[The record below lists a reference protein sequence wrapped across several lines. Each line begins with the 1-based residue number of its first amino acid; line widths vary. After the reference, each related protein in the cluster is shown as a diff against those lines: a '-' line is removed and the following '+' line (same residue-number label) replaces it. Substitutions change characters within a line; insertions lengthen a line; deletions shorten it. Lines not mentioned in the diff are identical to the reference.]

1 MDAFRYRLVSALGKL
16 KISREKHIF
25 KNICLPKKIKYF
37 SRKMKYFGFTAHE
50 NGILLEVRD
59 INFGTFDPKNL
70 KWFSRRTIS
79 RGGCGVK
86 RCQGQCHADE

>member
-1 MDAFRYRLVSALGKL
+1 
-16 KISREKHIF
+16 
-25 KNICLPKKIKYF
+25 
-37 SRKMKYFGFTAHE
+37 MKYFGFTAHE

-79 RGGCGVK
+79 RGGCGAEAVPGTVP
-86 RCQGQCHADE
+86 R

>member
-16 KISREKHIF
+16 KISRENHIF
-25 KNICLPKKIKYF
+25 KKYICLPKKIKYF

-79 RGGCGVK
+79 RGGCGGEAVPGTVP
-86 RCQGQCHADE
+86 R